1 MDAEQA
7 AHATR
12 LLNPAAVVPMHWGT
26 FPMLAQT
33 PDEFADKLSEQAPRT
48 RLTVMRPGMTLE
60 F

>member
-1 MDAEQA
+1 
-7 AHATR
+7 
-12 LLNPAAVVPMHWGT
+12 MHWGT